1 MDQSSF
7 VDALTA
13 ETASQFVLW
22 QGSTAETHPLIG
34 YIRTNWSQDPDSF
47 GSYSHVAKGS
57 SQRDRGVVEAPI
69 DNRIFFAGEAVHPKY
84 NSSVHAAYESG
95 LRTAERVDKAN
106 VDRIAIVGAGISGLA
121 AAHTLA
127 NHGLDVTVLEARDR
141 IGGRIWTDRGLG
153 TAVDLGASWI
163 HGTEGN
169 PIMKLVD
176 AVGQEVVLTENSC
189 RIMKGRGGRVMTD
202 KDAPDWL
209 EEVLVTQHTAATEK
223 NKLNNWHYRLDRLFR
238 GDNFGY
244 DGPDVK
250 FPNGYDTIFA
260 AFAGDYEVRL
270 SSRVERISLTGAGVE
285 MGIQGQAVTAFDA
298 VIVTVPLGVLKKG
311 VIAFNP
317 PLSERKQGA
326 IARLGMGT
334 LDKVYLL
341 FKEAFWDNDPTWIIT
356 PENDLPPGQ
365 FNAWLNL
372 HRYLGVPIIMAFN
385 AATPALDL
393 ASLLDEEVVTRALRT
408 LEIAY
413 PV

>member
-1 MDQSSF
+1 MDKSSF

-22 QGSTAETHPLIG
+22 QGSTTEAHPLIG

-57 SQRDRGVVEAPI
+57 SQRDRGVIEAPI
-69 DNRIFFAGEAVHPKY
+69 DNRIFFAGEAVHPRY

-95 LRTAERVDKAN
+95 LRTAERVGKAN
-106 VDRIAIVGAGISGLA
+106 VGRIAIVGAGISGLA

-127 NHGLDVTVLEARDR
+127 NHGLDVTVLEARER
-141 IGGRIWTDRGLG
+141 IGGRVWTDRGLG

-169 PIMKLVD
+169 PIMTLVD
-176 AVGQEVVLTENSC
+176 AVGQEVVLTENNR
-189 RIMKGRGGRVMTD
+189 RIIKGRGGRVMTD

-209 EEVLVTQHTAATEK
+209 EEVLVTQHTAATERK
-223 NKLNNWHYRLDRLFR
+223 KLNTWHYVLDRLFR
-238 GDNFGY
+238 GENFGY
-244 DGPDVK
+244 YGPDVK

-270 SSRVERISLTGAGVE
+270 SSRVEQISLTDAGVE

-317 PLSERKQGA
+317 PLSDRKQGA

-341 FKEAFWDNDPTWIIT
+341 FKEAFWDNDPTWIVT

-365 FNAWLNL
+365 FNNWLNL

-393 ASLLDEEVVTRALRT
+393 ASLPDEEVVTRALRT

-413 PV
+413 PL

>member
-22 QGSTAETHPLIG
+22 QGSTDETHPLIG
-34 YIRTNWSQDPDSF
+34 YIRTNWSQDPYSF

-57 SQRDRGVVEAPI
+57 SQRDRGVIEAPI

-106 VDRIAIVGAGISGLA
+106 VGRIAIVGAGISGLA

-141 IGGRIWTDRGLG
+141 IGGRVWTDRGLG

-176 AVGQEVVLTENSC
+176 AVGQEVVLTENNR
-189 RIMKGRGGRVMTD
+189 RIIKGRGGRVMTD

-209 EEVLVTQHTAATEK
+209 EEVLVTQHTAATER
-223 NKLNNWHYRLDRLFR
+223 NKLNNWHYTLDKLFR

-244 DGPDVK
+244 YGPDVK

-270 SSRVERISLTGAGVE
+270 SSRVERISLTDAGVE
-285 MGIQGQAVTAFDA
+285 MGIPGQAVTAFGA

-341 FKEAFWDNDPTWIIT
+341 FKEAFWDNDPTWIVT

-365 FNAWLNL
+365 FNNWLNL

-385 AATPALDL
+385 GATSALDL
-393 ASLLDEEVVTRALRT
+393 ACLSDEEVVTRALRT